1 MIDEVERTRGHR
13 KKALY
18 RFNFRQIS
26 GHFPTVHYYH
36 VCVVVVLFSLIDVCP
51 QAFPAGKNNWFGFY
65 LYIGGVLKREGSV
78 RLPSGQ
84 RLSRQ
89 VHTRLKNIIFSG
101 KDYYGTRCLT
111 RSWPNAR
118 RTEIG
123 TVIPV
128 WHIDRIRQ
136 MMRTKQ
142 QQQQHL
148 LSNRRRQQPTC
159 LEDRSSSLS
168 KSKPSPW
175 WPSRYLLLFFPGT
188 WRLCSV
194 DDPQN
199 ERNSGHLFFSPHR
212 NCSRKLAVCSC
223 SGKPF

>member
-89 VHTRLKNIIFSG
+89 VHTRLKKYNIF
-101 KDYYGTRCLT
+101 RE
-111 RSWPNAR
+111 R
-118 RTEIG
+118 
-123 TVIPV
+123 
-128 WHIDRIRQ
+128 
-136 MMRTKQ
+136 
-142 QQQQHL
+142 L
-148 LSNRRRQQPTC
+148 LWDEVFDTIMAEC
-159 LEDRSSSLS
+159 EEDRN
-168 KSKPSPW
+168 
-175 WPSRYLLLFFPGT
+175 RYRHP
-188 WRLCSV
+188 RLAYRPNTT
-194 DDPQN
+194 DDEDEAAAAAAPAV
-199 ERNSGHLFFSPHR
+199 ESAAAAAHLFGGSFQFIVQEQAKSMVAIQVPPPLFSW
-212 NCSRKLAVCSC
+212 NVAVALC
-223 SGKPF
+223 